1 MDSLDHWDL
10 LEMQDRQDL
19 QDQLVLRV
27 NLAQPD
33 QVLLDRL
40 VLQDYQDFKVRQDNL
55 VPRVSKD
62 HLDQVVFKELLE
74 LLDRKETQ
82 DPLDH

>member
-1 MDSLDHWDL
+1 
-10 LEMQDRQDL
+10 MQDRQDL